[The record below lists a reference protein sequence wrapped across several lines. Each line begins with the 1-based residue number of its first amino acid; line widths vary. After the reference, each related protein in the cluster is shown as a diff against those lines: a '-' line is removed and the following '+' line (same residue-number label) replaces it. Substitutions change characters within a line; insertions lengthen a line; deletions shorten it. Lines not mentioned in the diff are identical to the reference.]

1 MGLRPQGA
9 MIARLPK
16 ASIILPA
23 FTRAWEGRRLFR
35 LRFLRIIVRKA
46 MRRGYST
53 EAGRL
58 PTQ

>member
-9 MIARLPK
+9 MIARPPK
-16 ASIILPA
+16 ARVLYA
-23 FTRAWEGRRLFR
+23 CFRQGLEGRRLFR